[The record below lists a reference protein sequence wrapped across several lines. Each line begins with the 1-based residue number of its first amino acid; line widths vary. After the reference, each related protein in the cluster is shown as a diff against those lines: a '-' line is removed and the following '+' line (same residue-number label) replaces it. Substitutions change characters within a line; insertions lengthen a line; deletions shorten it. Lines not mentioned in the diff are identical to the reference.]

1 MEINVGKEGQAKKR
15 FGIFGVPWDGGASLG
30 RPGSRYAPAKV
41 REALCWIGNRIQD
54 QKIAAVEKQAVID
67 FEDVCVRDFGDVD
80 VFCSDFQK
88 TFNRIARKASGML
101 DRGFIP
107 LVIGG
112 DHSITFPLIEEI
124 HRRCEGNIGL
134 IQLDAHLDLLEES
147 ARQGKFSHSSEIRR
161 ALELERVHAKN
172 LVQIGVR
179 GFNYPKNL
187 EFVRA
192 EKITQFTPQHVRDA
206 AVADIA
212 DRALEIAGRGTE
224 RIYLTVDI
232 DVIDPA
238 YAPGCGANE
247 PGGLTVA
254 EVEALVDRFAPH
266 VACFDVVEVNP
277 LFDVNDVTASVAAKL
292 LFDFIVS
299 CAMAGK

>member
-1 MEINVGKEGQAKKR
+1 MEINVGNEEQATKR

-41 REALCWIGNRIQD
+41 REALGWIGNRIQD
-54 QKIAAVEKQAVID
+54 QKIAAIEKQALVSLKEI
-67 FEDVCVRDFGDVD
+67 CVRDFGDVD
-80 VFCSDFQK
+80 IACSDFEE
-88 TFNRIARKASGML
+88 TFARIARKAAETL
-101 DRGFIP
+101 DRGFVP

-112 DHSITFPLIEEI
+112 DHSITFPLIEEL
-124 HRRCEGNIGL
+124 HRRCAGNIGL
-134 IQLDAHLDLLEES
+134 IQLDAHLDLLDDS

-179 GFNYPKNL
+179 GFNYPKNW
-187 EFVRA
+187 EFVKA
-192 EKITQFTPQHVRDA
+192 EKIAQFTPQRFTESA
-206 AVADIA
+206 IEEIA
-212 DRALEIAGRGTE
+212 NRALEIASKGTE
-224 RIYLTVDI
+224 KIYLTVDI

-247 PGGLTVA
+247 PGGLNVA

-266 VACFDVVEVNP
+266 VDCFDVVEVNP
-277 LFDVNDVTASVAAKL
+277 LFDINDVTASVAAKL

-299 CAMAGK
+299 CAMARK

>member
-1 MEINVGKEGQAKKR
+1 MEINVGNEEQATKR

-41 REALCWIGNRIQD
+41 REALGWIGNRIQD
-54 QKIAAVEKQAVID
+54 QKIAAVEKQAVIN
-67 FEDVCVRDFGDVD
+67 FKDVCVRDFGDVD
-80 VFCSDFQK
+80 IFCSDFQK
-88 TFNRIARKASGML
+88 TFDRIGRKAGETL
-101 DRGFIP
+101 DRGFTP

-112 DHSITFPLIEEI
+112 DHSITFPLIEEL

-134 IQLDAHLDLLEES
+134 IQLDAHLDLLEDS

-179 GFNYPKNL
+179 GFNYPGNW
-187 EFVRA
+187 EFVRT
-192 EKITQFTPQHVRDA
+192 EEITQFTPRHLRDG

-212 DRALEIAGRGTE
+212 DRALEIAGRGAE

-238 YAPGCGANE
+238 FAPGCGANE

-254 EVEALVDRFAPH
+254 EVEVLVDRFAPH

-277 LFDVNDVTASVAAKL
+277 LFDINDVTASIAAKL

-299 CAMAGK
+299 CAVAGK

>member
-1 MEINVGKEGQAKKR
+1 MEINAGKEKQATKK

-41 REALCWIGNRIQD
+41 REALAWIGNRIQD
-54 QKIAAVEKQAVID
+54 EKVVAVEKQAVVSLK
-67 FEDVCVRDFGDVD
+67 DVCVRDFGDVD
-80 VFCSDFQK
+80 IASSAFGE
-88 TFNRIARKASGML
+88 TFARIASKAGEVL

-112 DHSITFPLIEEI
+112 DHSISFPLIQELQR
-124 HRRCEGNIGL
+124 HCEGNIGL
-134 IQLDAHLDLLEES
+134 IHLDAHLDLLDDS

-161 ALELERVHAKN
+161 AVELERVNSRN

-179 GFNYPKNL
+179 GFNYPKNW

-192 EKITQFTPQHVRDA
+192 EKITHFTPQHLRDA
-206 AVADIA
+206 AIAEIA

-266 VACFDVVEVNP
+266 VGCFDVVEVNP
-277 LFDVNDVTASVAAKL
+277 LFDINDVTASIAAKL

-299 CAMAGK
+299 CAVAGK